1 MTNEGIEGIAV
12 LNIPILRVDGERGVK
27 KGREGSSDIEEEG
40 NEEQKDLPCPVST
53 RKVGISPED

>member
-27 KGREGSSDIEEEG
+27 KGREEQRSSEEKDIV
-40 NEEQKDLPCPVST
+40 K
-53 RKVGISPED
+53 GIDCASQ